1 MPKAKPSR
9 TKMLVLAML
18 TIIGAI
24 ALACTPS
31 HNQSTFDTLGPVAE
45 NQAFIFIVIFWV
57 GAFVFVAVEGALIYA
72 VFKFKRRPGDGD
84 PVQVHGNTRLEIAW
98 TIAPIII
105 LIIAA
110 VPTVQ
115 GIFYAAEAP
124 IPPSEGGLE
133 VDAIG
138 HQWWF
143 EFRYPHPDNPGEQIV
158 FANEL
163 HIPFGEPVTFNLGS
177 VDVINSLW
185 VPKLAGKVDMIPN
198 NDNSLWLQADEP
210 GVFFGQCA
218 EFCGVSHAN
227 MKFKVVAES
236 RSEFDAWLQ
245 SQSQSAFEP
254 AEPLAVQGKEL
265 FKSAGCTGCHATKS
279 IMKLSKD
286 GKKLPGRIGPN
297 LTHMAS
303 RINLVAMLDNTE
315 IGNAEPND
323 YMLQRN
329 LKDWIS
335 NPEEIKPGN
344 IMSAQAAVY
353 TDPSKALEEHEI
365 DALVA
370 YLLTL
375 K

>member
-1 MPKAKPSR
+1 
-9 TKMLVLAML
+9 
-18 TIIGAI
+18 
-24 ALACTPS
+24 
-31 HNQSTFDTLGPVAE
+31 
-45 NQAFIFIVIFWV
+45 
-57 GAFVFVAVEGALIYA
+57 
-72 VFKFKRRPGDGD
+72 
-84 PVQVHGNTRLEIAW
+84 
-98 TIAPIII
+98 
-105 LIIAA
+105 
-110 VPTVQ
+110 
-115 GIFYAAEAP
+115 
-124 IPPSEGGLE
+124 
-133 VDAIG
+133 
-138 HQWWF
+138 
-143 EFRYPHPDNPGEQIV
+143 
-158 FANEL
+158 
-163 HIPFGEPVTFNLGS
+163 
-177 VDVINSLW
+177 
-185 VPKLAGKVDMIPN
+185 MIPN

-297 LTHMAS
+297 LTHIAS

-335 NPEEIKPGN
+335 NPEEIKPKIRQSSEFEKKEIIDTN
-344 IMSAQAAVY
+344 EIAALIDKAKEEEAL
-353 TDPSKALEEHEI
+353 TEKTSSKLTQSSVKNSFATG
-365 DALVA
+365 
-370 YLLTL
+370 LTL
-375 K
+375 SQEEA